1 MTKSNIQ
8 EQLKKSIKDII
19 KTRIFLTEAPVDVW
33 LRNRAKKEPT
43 PVSKE
48 EAEPIFKKFEKYK
61 SYFTILDSTQYS
73 FSELKF
79 SVLSAEMLEEF
90 RIKATSGKHIIQ
102 WFLTRIKEIPN
113 LSWRSI
119 QEDYL
124 PLLKL
129 YIKNTSIL
137 KPLEE
142 YKSLSDLHY
151 DIDSKK
157 TTITKEA
164 SNEEKDVFYR
174 ENGWELAMPHTTE
187 ASCDL
192 GAGTT
197 WCTARKGEGEQNLFL
212 NYVGMPSS
220 RTVLF
225 YVLKTDSD
233 PIKNPW
239 SKLSVG
245 FINGEPAFNRGFGTE
260 TVNAANESL
269 TEDKFFK
276 LLGTPTAINFLEKM
290 KERINQISGKHPASK
305 EWEVLAQNPEKLK
318 QKMDSFRK
326 PELLEDFL
334 RNILSVKT
342 ITPEVLSLLA
352 SNKDEYIRERVAAN
366 ENTSTKTLQQLST
379 DDKYNVRLRVASNV
393 KTSPQTLIELARDPR
408 EIVSTQLLS
417 NNNTPAEALRIII
430 NKHGIDDMQTSLALH
445 PNAPVDTLAVLS
457 NSSNAFVRASVAGN
471 SNTDSITLDK
481 LLIDKHS
488 MVFQA
493 ARNNKN
499 LSLDTLEKLAL
510 SKEWKMR
517 KIAAGS
523 QLINPNTLTRLSKD
537 NIIDVLLSVARNS
550 KTPYQTLLELSEHPD
565 EEVRINVAYNKKA
578 SPDIL
583 KKLSDD
589 NNKDVLV
596 GVASNLNTPLE
607 ILNLLSS
614 SPDKM
619 TSNAAKLTIKE
630 LEKVVITESIVLN
643 NLIKKL
649 SRASNRL

>member
-1 MTKSNIQ
+1 MNQ
-8 EQLKKSIKDII
+8 QLLKIII
-19 KTRIFLTEAPVDVW
+19 KQTLLTEAPIDVW
-33 LRNRAKKEPT
+33 LKGKGKRESAT
-43 PVSKE
+43 VSRE
-48 EAEPIFKKFEKYK
+48 ELDQVFNDFETFKP
-61 SYFTILDSTQYS
+61 YFVLPDATQYTL
-73 FSELKF
+73 SELKF
-79 SVLSAEMLEEF
+79 SVSAAKFLKENG
-90 RIKATSGKHIIQ
+90 IKSEKGKPIVS
-102 WFLTRIKEIPN
+102 WFLGQIRKVKDISWQYIK
-113 LSWRSI
+113 
-119 QEDYL
+119 EDYL
-124 PLLKL
+124 PLLKS
-129 YIKNTSIL
+129 YVKNISL
-137 KPLEE
+137 MKPISE
-142 YKSLSDLHY
+142 YSEISELHK
-151 DIDSKK
+151 DIDAKQVGVYKPATES
-157 TTITKEA
+157 
-164 SNEEKDVFYR
+164 EKDIFFR
-174 ENGWELAMPHTTE
+174 SNGWSVAMPQTTE

-245 FINGEPAFNRGFGTE
+245 FINGEPAFDRGFGTE

-276 LLGTPTAINFLEKM
+276 LLGTPTATNFLEKM

-352 SNKDEYIRERVAAN
+352 SNKDKYIRERVAAN

-379 DDKYNVRLRVASNV
+379 DDEYNVRLRVASNI

-430 NKHGIDDMQTSLALH
+430 NKHGIDDMQTSLAVH
-445 PNAPVDTLAVLS
+445 PNTPADTLAVLS
-457 NSSNAFVRASVAGN
+457 NSSNAFVRAAVAGN

-589 NNKDVLV
+589 SSKDVLV

-630 LEKVVITESIVLN
+630 LEKVAITESTVLN
-643 NLIKKL
+643 ILIQKL
-649 SRASNRL
+649 SRTSNRL